1 MCEYAVGSAHV
12 SQRLADSYSAVAD
25 IHGRPVDVGYS
36 DVDNYLLHVANQ
48 SLTDYRRRYFVA
60 ATANGTKLTGHF
72 NNFALHSIAVSLSL
86 ADNAVLRYAVHGSG
100 NCLIRTIN
108 HPLPRTGNTLS
119 NSVATT
125 LTTVVILLF
134 ETLVCLGMTFL
145 ACTFVL
151 FVVVQHANNA
161 KHCQFVS
168 GVDAAVYWL
177 AALAWDLVTLA
188 VPSALVVVVV
198 VAFQIDAYVEWPVC
212 GCLYLALVLYGWS
225 VIPFV
230 YVLSFAYKVASTAYS
245 HIVTIV
251 FYSGMLLPMVLLLLL
266 QAFNKDIVVEVIEY
280 LFYFTLPYF
289 CCSQAVKDVGRMH
302 QISSICSQPDDVLA
316 LCELLGG
323 NSQTTDVGR

>member
-1 MCEYAVGSAHV
+1 
-12 SQRLADSYSAVAD
+12 
-25 IHGRPVDVGYS
+25 
-36 DVDNYLLHVANQ
+36 LHVANQ

-100 NCLIRTIN
+100 SSLIRTIN

-125 LTTVVILLF
+125 LTTVVIMLF

-177 AALAWDLVTLA
+177 AALAWDLVTLLSSLSSWWRSRSM
-188 VPSALVVVVV
+188 PTSSGQSAGTC
-198 VAFQIDAYVEWPVC
+198 IWP
-212 GCLYLALVLYGWS
+212 W
-225 VIPFV
+225 F
-230 YVLSFAYKVASTAYS
+230 ST
-245 HIVTIV
+245 
-251 FYSGMLLPMVLLLLL
+251 
-266 QAFNKDIVVEVIEY
+266 
-280 LFYFTLPYF
+280 
-289 CCSQAVKDVGRMH
+289 
-302 QISSICSQPDDVLA
+302 
-316 LCELLGG
+316 GG
-323 NSQTTDVGR
+323 P